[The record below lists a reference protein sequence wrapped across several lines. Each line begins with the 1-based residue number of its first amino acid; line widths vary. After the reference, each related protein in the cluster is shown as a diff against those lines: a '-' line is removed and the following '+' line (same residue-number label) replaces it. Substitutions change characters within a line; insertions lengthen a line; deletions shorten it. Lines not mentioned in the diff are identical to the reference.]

1 MLAKCLNVRY
11 EAGDYSLKNGV
22 KGGASFGNYYKNG
35 KLHQRRGFGWE
46 SVYIP
51 SKLILLAEVNGKYTE
66 IWIDHYFK
74 TVVGCLTKNRIERI
88 IEAMPDSVKVIDM
101 GTYYSVE
108 DSALDMWRKAAN
120 L

>member
-1 MLAKCLNVRY
+1 
-11 EAGDYSLKNGV
+11 
-22 KGGASFGNYYKNG
+22 
-35 KLHQRRGFGWE
+35 
-46 SVYIP
+46 
-51 SKLILLAEVNGKYTE
+51 
-66 IWIDHYFK
+66 
-74 TVVGCLTKNRIERI
+74 VVGRLTKNRIERI